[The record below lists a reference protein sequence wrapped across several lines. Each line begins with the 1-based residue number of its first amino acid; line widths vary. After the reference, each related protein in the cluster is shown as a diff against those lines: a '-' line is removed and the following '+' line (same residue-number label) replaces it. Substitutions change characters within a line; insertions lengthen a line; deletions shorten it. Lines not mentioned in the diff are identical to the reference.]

1 MNAQIINTY
10 FGMLVD
16 EIVKYGGDILKFAG
30 DAFFAEWR
38 VITEEAVDTEKTRR
52 LQNHPLT
59 NLRSSFMSLNTD
71 LSNIAQE
78 RTFEE
83 CVLTASQCA
92 ASIVAQYSDF
102 QLQTSRELSISFGKE
117 QEGKCDTM
125 LNVHCGVGCG
135 SLVGLHV
142 GDTVSAE
149 DQLLETRREF
159 LFLGDPIDQVSL
171 AEANASEGEV
181 FASPQVIQVLN
192 QTCYIP
198 ESMLESEEPVC
209 IAARKKTFFDPIYE
223 IKPHLAMVATKETT
237 TMYCESLLNKC
248 ADMDALMLARLHR
261 QLSLYVHHVVRDD
274 ELDVTTSQHGLGSIR
289 SRDTSQNRHLA
300 EAELRL
306 VYTMFINANI
316 DPKITGDPEKDTALF
331 NKLQG
336 IMQVTCRELHKCFG
350 QLRQFIVDD
359 KGVVLIGTFG
369 LRGSTFANMV
379 TNHALPAT
387 FAIHNALK
395 TELHVEN
402 KIGATFGKAYCGVVG
417 GVHRHE
423 FAVMGAPVNLAAR
436 LMYSK
441 NNNGILVDEAVQA
454 KADSRFAFKRLP
466 PFEAKGYDKP
476 VIIFEPLHAVYNKK
490 RGVTHGFIGRHRDV
504 AELADVAK
512 SIINDPEDSSTV
524 MAFIIGEPGI
534 GKTALGL
541 RVCEEM
547 KIYATLHHR
556 KITFYR
562 STSTETEQRIPLS
575 SFRKIFLGAVRELC
589 VLDGTLASFNEES
602 RRGSQYR
609 LQVERRGSL
618 RTSSLRPS
626 TATTTRPT
634 RRMSLGRA
642 PPRGLQVPRKLSR
655 MDSSHSMA
663 SMKSTR
669 SVNVPYLKKLC
680 DMCEE
685 LGYPHEFADIVGN
698 QLLGLEGAMPTT
710 HVDGRVPS
718 IEEVVDFLSSAYMR
732 LTDFSHLT
740 IIFLDDFQWIDS
752 FTWKVIRA
760 LCEKGKNIL
769 IMGAMRSQETQALR
783 RMSSVASW
791 HTHMQA
797 RKGIVE
803 VNIGPLET
811 REVKQLIS
819 RVLDYEVD
827 IIDEQL
833 SNDIYQK
840 TGGITIYV
848 IELLE
853 SIKRNKTV
861 AVDKE
866 SGTLKWTP
874 EAEREQK
881 RIGSN
886 SVAAIELSFLHR
898 FDSLD
903 LAVRRVLQTC
913 AVLGLSFSLSDVIR
927 VHPEMDE
934 LVLEL
939 SLNAAVDELILVED
953 VEEDDD
959 DDLSLWSG
967 RGSHLESRNLPASWN
982 TVDDRFFQFSHAM
995 WRKSVLD
1002 AMLSEQKVHIHRT
1015 IAEAMEKEQVLVM
1028 ESSDIGRLLTL
1039 FDHWKSCGNF
1049 GKAAPLA
1056 LAVGL
1061 RLEEWD
1067 LSAQSLDLYRDALEM
1082 CYESADNPEEGVR
1095 TRDENEVWLPASAPP
1110 ATVEFILRLHIRI
1123 AKCHAHLGEHEQ
1135 CATTFEDAY
1144 KIMTT
1149 SPKAAKLNAELVLP
1163 IISGLC
1169 SIAIQRNVVNK
1180 DLLADNEELVERFVR
1195 EALERE
1201 DNIHI
1206 SRALAMKASFYARLG
1221 KFDLAIQV
1229 QEELEQVYVVG
1240 LHSSGIREE
1249 YGKDYAAQSYAD
1261 SVQWYMLVGR
1271 QPKAEQQIDV
1281 VIQEQLPQFDLRNVD
1296 TVMEII
1302 FPVLI
1307 VLKSIGRA
1315 RDAETILFNNAINPF
1330 HDLGGSSSCWLKLF
1344 NPIAYLFEVLKM
1356 IEDAKYDD
1364 EMLVEIEDWV
1374 MDPERSI
1381 FNMDLQYKG
1390 YALIGEICSH
1400 LARFKIQNDEEF
1412 QDLLDRGRL
1421 VLTRVVYTV
1430 DDDQSDNYMVQ
1441 QARLALDAIDLME
1454 DDTDERN
1461 TEEEYSEV
1469 RGTNEVPAREMSIS
1483 MGSRINGDRQL
1494 SDKTTLPSDSELAIA
1509 MGKCCA
1515 IL

>member
-1 MNAQIINTY
+1 
-10 FGMLVD
+10 MLVD
-16 EIVKYGGDILKFAG
+16 EVVKYGGDILKFAG

-38 VITEEAVDTEKTRR
+38 VKTEDEVDAEKMRR

-59 NLRSSFMSLNTD
+59 NLRASFLALNCDT
-71 LSNIAQE
+71 SNIIEE
-78 RTFEE
+78 RSITD
-83 CVLTASQCA
+83 CVLAASQCA
-92 ASIVAQYSDF
+92 ASIVEQYSDF

-117 QEGKCDTM
+117 QQGKNDTM
-125 LNVHCGVGCG
+125 LNVHCGIGCG

-142 GDTVSAE
+142 GDTINSE
-149 DQLLETRREF
+149 DPLLETRREF
-159 LFLGDPIDQVSL
+159 LFLGKPIDQVSL
-171 AEANASEGEV
+171 AVRKASPGEV
-181 FASPQVIQVLN
+181 FASPEVIRELKK
-192 QTCYIP
+192 TCIIP
-198 ESMLESEEPVC
+198 EELESDGPVC
-209 IAARKKTFFDPIYE
+209 IAARAKTFFQQIDQT
-223 IKPHLAMVATKETT
+223 KPALAKVATKETT
-237 TMYCESLLNKC
+237 ASYCESLLGKC
-248 ADMDALMLARLHR
+248 ADMDEMMLGRLHR
-261 QLSLYVHHVVRDD
+261 QLSLYVHQVVRDD
-274 ELDVTTSQHGLGSIR
+274 ELDVTTSHHSLGSMR
-289 SRDTSQNRHLA
+289 SKHSSTNRHLA

-316 DPKITGDPEKDTALF
+316 DPVVTGDSDQDALLF
-331 NKLQG
+331 QKLQRV
-336 IMQVTCRELHKCFG
+336 MQVTCRELHKCNG
-350 QLRQFIVDD
+350 QLRQFIIDD

-387 FAIHNALK
+387 FAIHEALK
-395 TELHVEN
+395 NELQVEN

-417 GVHRHE
+417 GVRRHE

-441 NNNGILVDEAVQA
+441 DNSGILVDEAVQA
-454 KADSRFAFKRLP
+454 HADSRFAFKRLP
-466 PFEAKGYDKP
+466 PIEAKGYNKP
-476 VIIFEPLHAVYNKK
+476 VIIFQPLHAVHSKK
-490 RGVTHGFIGRHRDV
+490 RGMSHGFIGRHRDV
-504 AELADVAK
+504 AELTDVAK
-512 SIINDPEDSSTV
+512 SIVNDPDDSSTI

-534 GKTALGL
+534 GKSALGL
-541 RVCEEM
+541 CVYEEM
-547 KIYATLHHR
+547 KLYTTLHQ
-556 KITFYR
+556 KKMIFYR

-589 VLDGTLASFNEES
+589 MHDGTLASFNDETRLGAS
-602 RRGSQYR
+602 QRIIQRRSSM
-609 LQVERRGSL
+609 RGM
-618 RTSSLRPS
+618 RPS
-626 TATTTRPT
+626 TVRTA
-634 RRMSLGRA
+634 RRMSLGRVPSTRA
-642 PPRGLQVPRKLSR
+642 LPPQRRLHRG
-655 MDSSHSMA
+655 DSNQSLA
-663 SMKSTR
+663 SMRSTR
-669 SVNVPYLKKLC
+669 SANVPYLRKMC
-680 DMCEE
+680 DICEE
-685 LGYPHEFADIVGN
+685 LQYPYEFADIVGS
-698 QLLGLEGAMPTT
+698 QLLGLEGANPTT
-710 HVDGRVPS
+710 HIDGRVPS
-718 IEEVVDFLSSAYMR
+718 VDEVVDFLSSVYIR
-732 LTDFSHLT
+732 LTEFADLT
-740 IIFLDDFQWIDS
+740 MIFLDDFQWIDS

-783 RMSSVASW
+783 RMSSVAMW
-791 HTHMQA
+791 HTRMQS

-811 REVKQLIS
+811 DEVKQLIS
-819 RVLDYEVD
+819 KVLDYHVD

-861 AVDKE
+861 AIDDDT
-866 SGTLKWTP
+866 GLLRWTP

-886 SVAAIELSFLHR
+886 SVAAIELSFLNR

-913 AVLGLSFSLSDVIR
+913 AVLGMSFSLSDVIR

-953 VEEDDD
+953 IEDDED
-959 DDLSLWSG
+959 DEMSLWSG
-967 RGSHLESRNLPASWN
+967 KGSHVESRGLVASWN
-982 TVDDRFFQFSHAM
+982 AVDDRFFQFSHAM

-1002 AMLSEQKVHIHRT
+1002 AMLSEQKVHLHRT
-1015 IAEAMEKEQVLVM
+1015 IADAMEKEQVLVM

-1082 CYESADNPEEGVR
+1082 CYESADNPEEGEQ

-1123 AKCHAHLGEHEQ
+1123 AKCHAHLGEQEQ

-1149 SPKAAKLNAELVLP
+1149 SPKAAKLNQELVLP

-1169 SIAIQRNVVNK
+1169 SIAIQGNVVST
-1180 DLLADNEELVERFVR
+1180 DLLAANEELVERFVR
-1195 EALERE
+1195 EARER
-1201 DNIHI
+1201 DDDIHI

-1221 KFDLAIQV
+1221 QFAKALEV
-1229 QEELEQVYVVG
+1229 QEELEQVYVVE

-1249 YGKDYAAQSYAD
+1249 YGKDYAGQSYAD
-1261 SVQWYMLVGR
+1261 SVQWYMLVGDQPAAER
-1271 QPKAEQQIDV
+1271 QVDV
-1281 VIQEQLPQFDLRNVD
+1281 VIQGHLPQFDLRDVD
-1296 TVMEII
+1296 TVMDII

-1307 VLKSIGRA
+1307 VLKSIGRS
-1315 RDAETILFNNAINPF
+1315 RDAETILFNNAINPY

-1356 IEDAKYDD
+1356 IEDNEFDD
-1364 EMLVEIEDWV
+1364 QMLTEIEDWV
-1374 MDPERSI
+1374 TDPERSI
-1381 FNMDLQYKG
+1381 FNIDLQYKG

-1400 LARFKIQNDEEF
+1400 LASFKIQQSKDP
-1412 QDLLDRGRL
+1412 QMLLDRGHTL
-1421 VLTRVVYTV
+1421 LTRVVYAV
-1430 DDDQSDNYMVQ
+1430 DDDQSERFMVQ
-1441 QARLALDAIDLME
+1441 QARKALNAINAMEDVTDAQENAAMLTEMASAIEHSNSNGTTTNGYASSAKAIDLGDMLVGE
-1454 DDTDERN
+1454 D
-1461 TEEEYSEV
+1461 
-1469 RGTNEVPAREMSIS
+1469 P
-1483 MGSRINGDRQL
+1483 
-1494 SDKTTLPSDSELAIA
+1494 KLA
-1509 MGKCCA
+1509 GKCCV